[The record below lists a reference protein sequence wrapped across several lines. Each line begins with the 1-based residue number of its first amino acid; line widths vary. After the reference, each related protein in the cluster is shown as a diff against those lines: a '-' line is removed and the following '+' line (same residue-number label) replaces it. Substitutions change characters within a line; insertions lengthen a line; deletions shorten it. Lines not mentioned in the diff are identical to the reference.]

1 MKAASFQQGWLTC
14 EQIPA
19 GRAEKELAQ
28 SEVAEGQWGPLSFLL
43 VLLMSFTLRQVYRL
57 P

>member
-28 SEVAEGQWGPLSFLL
+28 SEMAEGEWGQLSFLI
-43 VLLMSFTLRQVYRL
+43 VLLMSLS
-57 P
+57 